1 MMKLLICSGRG
12 AVGTARHPGKKIRET
27 KLYDLFSSRNVV
39 PITSQSAPLGT
50 LMSPVA
56 RSANKTSQ
64 IIFPKRKIT
73 VSIQDDET
81 SLLHTDKIRRTKVT

>member
-50 LMSPVA
+50 LMFLVA
-56 RSANKTSQ
+56 GSAK

-73 VSIQDDET
+73 VSIQDGET
-81 SLLHTDKIRRTKVT
+81 SLLHTDKLRRMKVT